1 MQPKIS
7 IQSSLTRCKS
17 LFLTLALSCS
27 LPAAALNEY
36 GEMTAE
42 DVNDMALIWIGGHA
56 RTEWNKAAFTP
67 YVMHTFQDGRRTW
80 FFDGFLMIEG
90 QLEELDSNGKLVQK
104 FSLGESNDFPANK
117 EHWEYILDKQLGL
130 IDGTGCKALDE
141 TIGELM
147 PLLGKPATK
156 HKVVM
161 MQCIPKGFA
170 GNWGEIDGYRINFA
184 SVSDKIMAMKWYT
197 DLVIKKFAE
206 CNFQNIVL
214 DGIYWLREAVDDAEV
229 PLVKGMTP
237 YYKEKGLK
245 SYWIPW
251 LHAGNYANWKELGFD
266 MTYEQPGYFFS
277 TDRPYER
284 LEQACDDAW
293 EYDFGIELE
302 FEGCAITGYDDKRVE
317 FVQSNAAMYDNSP
330 VFHQRFVDYI
340 DILEKELIF
349 DTKQMSYYCGYQAV
363 YDFARSTNPKD
374 KAVMDRLASIL
385 ENRHITSGWYIPENA
400 GITDTQTDGKVIVSA
415 EEGSIRVIQSNPA
428 AVTVHTSDGK
438 TVYSAA
444 HAEGSAFISCVPGF
458 YIVRVGDSVHKVIVR

>member
-1 MQPKIS
+1 MRTKKWLS
-7 IQSSLTRCKS
+7 VRNTFKS
-17 LFLTLALSCS
+17 LAL
-27 LPAAALNEY
+27 AAALTCFPLTSSALTED

-90 QLEELDSNGKLVQK
+90 QLEELDSDGKLVRK
-104 FSLGESNDFPANK
+104 FSLGESNDYPATK

-141 TIGELM
+141 TIGQLI
-147 PLLGKPATK
+147 PVLGKPATK

-161 MQCIPKGFA
+161 MQCIPKGFD

-184 SVSDKIMAMKWYT
+184 SVNDKIKSMKWYT

-214 DGIYWLREAVDDAEV
+214 DGIYWLREAVDDAEI

-251 LHAGNYANWKELGFD
+251 LRAPNYTKWKELGFD
-266 MTYEQPGYFFS
+266 MIYEQPGYYFS

-284 LEQACDDAW
+284 LEQACEDAW
-293 EYDFGIELE
+293 NYDFGIELE
-302 FEGCAITGYDDKRVE
+302 FEGRAIGGYDDKRVE
-317 FVQSNAAMYDNSP
+317 YVQGNAAMYENSP
-330 VFHQRFVDYI
+330 VFYQRFVDYI
-340 DILEKELIF
+340 DILENQMIF
-349 DTKQMSYYCGYQAV
+349 DSKQMAYYCGYQAV
-363 YDFARSTNPKD
+363 YDFARSTHPKD
-374 KAVMDRLASIL
+374 KEVMDRLASIL
-385 ENRHITSGWYIPENA
+385 EKRHVASGWYDSDNA
-400 GITDTQTDGKVIVSA
+400 GIHDAASDNKIIISAADGTIDVNASSPV
-415 EEGSIRVIQSNPA
+415 
-428 AVTVHTSDGK
+428 AVNIYTADGK
-438 TVYSAA
+438 TVCKVQASGK
-444 HAEGSAFISCVPGF
+444 HSISCAPGF
-458 YIVRVGDSVHKVIVR
+458 YIVKAGATVRKVFVR

>member
-1 MQPKIS
+1 M
-7 IQSSLTRCKS
+7 QSSILPSLTSCKTILLS
-17 LFLTLALSCS
+17 FALSCMHTS
-27 LPAAALNEY
+27 FALNEA

-56 RTEWNKAAFTP
+56 RTEWDKTAFTP
-67 YVMHTFQDGRRTW
+67 YVMHTFQDGHRTW

-90 QLEELDSNGKLVQK
+90 QLEELDDEGKLVQK
-104 FSLGESNDFPANK
+104 FSLGESNDFPATK

-147 PLLGKPATK
+147 PMLGKPATK

-184 SVSDKIMAMKWYT
+184 SVNDKILAMKWYT

-214 DGIYWLREAVDDAEV
+214 DGMYWLREAVDDSEV

-237 YYKEKGLK
+237 YYKEKGIK

-251 LHAGNYANWKELGFD
+251 LRAPNYKIWKELGFG

-284 LEQACDDAW
+284 LEQACEDAW

-302 FEGCAITGYDDKRVE
+302 FEGKAISGYDDKRIE
-317 FVQSNAAMYDNSP
+317 YVQDNAAMYDNSP
-330 VFHQRFVDYI
+330 VFYQRFVDYI
-340 DILEKELIF
+340 DILEKEAIF
-349 DTKQMSYYCGYQAV
+349 DFKQMAYYCGYQAV
-363 YDFARSTNPKD
+363 YDFARSTHPKD

-400 GITDTQTDGKVIVSA
+400 CITDAGIDGKVIVSA
-415 EEGSIRVIQSNPA
+415 GHGTIDIHASEPV
-428 AVTVHTSDGK
+428 AVSVHTTDGM
-438 TVYSAA
+438 TLFTSAETSRQSYSINCTS
-444 HAEGSAFISCVPGF
+444 GL
-458 YIVRVGDSVHKVIVR
+458 YIVKAGNSIHKVIIR